1 MKVPAAD
8 LKLLQKFLDLALLIE
23 KNWSVEQFKKRDE
36 LLSILSE
43 FEKSNSPLMIK
54 QAELQKHFKEDL
66 SLNHFVT
73 LIVPFER
80 LADRNLKD
88 DDFLVTTQDQTK
100 KTRTQFPLRV
110 ILHNLRSSFNVG
122 SIFRTSECFG
132 IEKIYLCGYTATPED
147 IKTLKT
153 SMGTAEIVCWQ
164 KSPELNVL
172 IQELKSEGYK
182 IIALE
187 TAQKSLPLDDQG
199 LSGPTCF
206 ILGNERFGVDYETLS
221 LCDEV
226 RQIPT
231 YGTKN
236 SLNVASSFAIA
247 AYEYTKQCK

>member
-1 MKVPAAD
+1 MKVPATD
-8 LKLLQKFLDLALLIE
+8 LKLLQKFLDLALSIE
-23 KNWSVEQFKKRDE
+23 KNWSVNQFHRREE
-36 LLSILSE
+36 LLLILSD
-43 FEKSNSPLMIK
+43 FEKSQSPLMIK
-54 QAELQKHFKEDL
+54 QAELKKHFKEDL

-88 DDFLVTTQDQTK
+88 DDFLVTTQDQNQK
-100 KTRTQFPLRV
+100 VRKVFPLRV

-132 IEKIYLCGYTATPED
+132 IEKIYLCGYTATPEE

-153 SMGTAEIVCWQ
+153 SMGTAEIVAWE
-164 KSPELNVL
+164 KSSELNEL
-172 IQELKSEGYK
+172 IQQIKKEGYK

-187 TAQKSLPLDDQG
+187 TAQKSLPLHFDG
-199 LSGPTCF
+199 LTGPTCL

-231 YGTKN
+231 FGSKN

-247 AYEYTKQCK
+247 AYEYSKQCK